1 MKRSNFIKSS
11 LGLAGCA
18 ACIIPGTQA
27 FGNLAESTGQLTNP
41 SCRDRVF
48 QQSLGALFKGR
59 YKGYLQMLRKL
70 VERLGHDNTMAIWE
84 SAFKNYEDRFL
95 AEILSSD
102 WQDNTAGQ
110 VDYSDEVIEEHL
122 ETYFPQSIEG
132 LSKQAARERVESTPP
147 IPQMRQKYPSL
158 NVWRNITAYEHH
170 HLRFH
175 GMALLFEAMI
185 KLHNKEGELIAY
197 DLLREPGLK
206 GTTQREVSEFMTSMG
221 SFLKPDQPT
230 VFDAGL
236 DVEFLNTS
244 DKEVIL
250 QIKECEWARYF
261 QDRHP
266 SVGYLL
272 ACSTDE
278 TRARA
283 ANEKIRF
290 QRTSTIMEGGKVCH
304 FRYFSV

>member
-1 MKRSNFIKSS
+1 MKRSHFIGSGLGMACSALCLSPIARAIGKPTESS
-11 LGLAGCA
+11 
-18 ACIIPGTQA
+18 
-27 FGNLAESTGQLTNP
+27 GQLTNP
-41 SCRDRVF
+41 LCRDRVF
-48 QQSLGALFKGR
+48 LQSLGTLFKGQ
-59 YKGYLQMLRKL
+59 YKRYLQTLRTL

-102 WQDNTAGQ
+102 WQGNTAGQ
-110 VDYSDEVIEEHL
+110 VDYSDEDIEEHL

-132 LSKQAARERVESTPP
+132 LTKRAARELVESTPP
-147 IPQMRQKYPSL
+147 IPQMRHQYPSL
-158 NVWRNITAYEHH
+158 NVWRNITAYEYHH
-170 HLRFH
+170 MRYH

-197 DLLREPGLK
+197 DLALEMKLEGA
-206 GTTQREVSEFMTSMG
+206 TQREVPEFMTSMG

-230 VFDAGL
+230 IFDAAL

-244 DKEVIL
+244 DKEVIF

-266 SVGYLL
+266 RVGYLL

-283 ANEKIRF
+283 ANKKIRF
-290 QRTSTIMEGGKVCH
+290 QRTSTIMEGGKVCY
-304 FRYFSV
+304 FRYFAV